1 MPARARD
8 PARQGRRRRH
18 GLRAAVLCA
27 ACLWHGP
34 LYALPLDMMI
44 EDRLAAYLDAS
55 RALEPGLELKLE
67 FLSPPPPEAEALE
80 DFRFNPATGDF
91 VARLRLPDGGNQT
104 LQGRAI
110 LGIETWVPSR
120 RIEPGEIISD
130 ADLIPVMLPPGLM
143 NSSMLRDPGDL
154 IGKEVRRPLMA
165 NRPVQDRAVMAPRA
179 VVKGARVEIRFSSG
193 ALHLT
198 APGKALADGALGEI
212 IRVVNSSSN
221 TIVTGEV
228 TAPGVVEVK

>member
-1 MPARARD
+1 MRLGQRD
-8 PARQGRRRRH
+8 RARQGPRRRI
-18 GLRAAVLCA
+18 GLRAAVLGA

-34 LYALPLDMMI
+34 LHALPPDLMI
-44 EDRLAAYLDAS
+44 EDRLAAYLETS
-55 RALEPGLELKLE
+55 RALEPGLDLQLE
-67 FLSPPPPEAEALE
+67 FLGSPPAEVEALE
-80 DFRFNPATGDF
+80 DFRFHPATGDF
-91 VARLRLPDGGNQT
+91 VARLRLPGGDSQT
-104 LQGRAI
+104 LQGRVI

-143 NSSMLRDPGDL
+143 NSSMLRDPVDL

-165 NRPVQDRAVMAPRA
+165 NRPVQDRAVIAPRA
-179 VVKGARVEIRFSSG
+179 VVKGAKVEIRFSSG
-193 ALHLT
+193 ALHVA
-198 APGKALADGALGEI
+198 APGKALADGALGEV

-221 TIVTGEV
+221 TIITGEV